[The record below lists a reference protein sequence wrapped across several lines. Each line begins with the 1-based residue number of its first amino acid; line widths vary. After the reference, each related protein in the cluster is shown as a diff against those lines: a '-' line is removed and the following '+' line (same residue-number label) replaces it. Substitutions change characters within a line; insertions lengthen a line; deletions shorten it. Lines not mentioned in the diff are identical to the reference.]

1 MLALEK
7 YNECSVTLK
16 NYMGKKDVSNYQIKL
31 ERLIRSKMSKER
43 KNKGGNVNKIIHNL
57 DNLLIADIYDWN
69 YFLYSSDH
77 DIKDRQN

>member
-43 KNKGGNVNKIIHNL
+43 KKKR
-57 DNLLIADIYDWN
+57 WECQ
-69 YFLYSSDH
+69 
-77 DIKDRQN
+77 QNHP